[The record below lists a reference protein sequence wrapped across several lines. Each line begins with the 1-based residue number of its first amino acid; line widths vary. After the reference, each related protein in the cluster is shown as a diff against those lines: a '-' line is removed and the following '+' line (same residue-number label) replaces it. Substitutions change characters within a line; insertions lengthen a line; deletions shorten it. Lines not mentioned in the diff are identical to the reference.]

1 MISKG
6 NVEHYV
12 WGPGC
17 DGWHLLKS
25 AELSVIHERMPPGTS
40 EVRHYHRVARQ
51 FFFVLIGT
59 AKMEFDGECETLRAH
74 EGVEVPPGVS
84 HQMLNES
91 NHDVEFLV
99 ISQPPSHGDRV
110 RFCQRISE
118 DE

>member
-12 WGPGC
+12 WGQGC
-17 DGWHLLKS
+17 HGWHLLKS

-51 FFFVLIGT
+51 FFFVLFGAATI
-59 AKMEFDGECETLRAH
+59 EFDGKRETLRAH
-74 EGVEVPPGVS
+74 EGAEVPPGVP
-84 HQMLNES
+84 HQMFNES
-91 NHDVEFLV
+91 KHDVEFLV

-110 RFCQRISE
+110 RFCQRISG